1 VITPL
6 PTVIADDQAL
16 ASFRQGLTGSYAFDL
31 LTQANGRL
39 LVQLA
44 VGVGKSE
51 WLVQIIRHALTSE
64 TSPYDLVVVLVPRW
78 DILRELQQRLGPLP
92 YPPTILSPRPR
103 QQCGSLNAAWERL
116 EQHGCGALGRE
127 QLCGVC
133 PLRSQC
139 RWPQQYGA
147 ALQGV
152 RLVLT
157 TQQHLLLN
165 PGFVTMLKQQS
176 GARRPLVL
184 LDESD
189 LLLRCQERRI
199 DHDDLQRFLLTQQA
213 VRQQAAT
220 VTKAMNAWYER
231 TAMIAAASTADLQ
244 GASWERL
251 RFSNRWALEM
261 QRTGRQLFGDR
272 FRFLGY
278 DVQQLGVSD
287 RSSREVTGDGEIRF
301 ALSPSLGSDFMIFSG
316 SIAGDLARYRLD
328 PNHRQPSLL
337 SPFADYRFTHGGT
350 RWFNLAVSSGAA
362 KYFPSHASTILDF
375 FAAKIARNIRAG
387 KRTLLIARKRFLG
400 LCRTYLLERLQA
412 LGVAN
417 AAIVTDHRLAAA
429 SDDPATLP
437 LINYGIS
444 GVNCFEHFDAAYCL
458 TSYYVGADT
467 IVQAVQDIDP
477 AAERFP
483 IVLDCQGQPPR
494 RQARVVLPDLRE
506 TNLPQIAQGA
516 LVQKEADVVVQAVGR
531 VRPFTKPR
539 EVITFQLGEL
549 PGVDYT
555 ANFTSLA
562 LARGYF
568 GIPTRRASE
577 LDERRSKAWELKTLG
592 LTNRAI
598 AAALSISL
606 ATVKRYVQARR
617 LAEGASSSP
626 TGASE

>member
-6 PTVIADDQAL
+6 PTVIADEQAL
-16 ASFRQGLTGSYAFDL
+16 ATFRQGLTGPYAFDL

-51 WLVQIIRHALTSE
+51 WLVQIIRHVLTSAV
-64 TSPYDLVVVLVPRW
+64 SPYDLVVVLVPRR

-92 YPPTILSPRPR
+92 CQPTILSPRPR
-103 QQCGSLNAAWERL
+103 QQCGSLNIAWERL
-116 EQHGCGALGRE
+116 EQQGCGALARD

-147 ALQGV
+147 ALHGV
-152 RLVLT
+152 RLVLA

-165 PGFVTMLKQQS
+165 PGFVAMLKQQT
-176 GARRPLVL
+176 GAKRPLVL

-213 VRQQAAT
+213 VRGQATT

-231 TAMIAAASTADLQ
+231 TAMIATASTPDLQ
-244 GASWERL
+244 GANWERL
-251 RFSNRWALEM
+251 WFPNRWALDM
-261 QRTGRQLFGDR
+261 QRTGRLRLGDG

-278 DVQQLGVSD
+278 EVQQLGGSD
-287 RSSREVTGDGEIRF
+287 RGSREVTADGDIRF
-301 ALSPSLGSDFMIFSG
+301 AVTPSLGSDFMIFSG

-328 PNHRQPSLL
+328 PNHRQPALL
-337 SPFADYRFTHGGT
+337 SPFADLRFTHSGT
-350 RWFNLAVSSGAA
+350 KWFNLAVSSGAA
-362 KYFPSHASTILDF
+362 KYFPSHARTILDF
-375 FAAKIARNIRAG
+375 FAAKIAGNITAG
-387 KRTLLIARKRFLG
+387 KRTLLIARKKFLG

-412 LGVAN
+412 LGFAN
-417 AAIVTDHRLAAA
+417 ATIVTDHRTAAA

-444 GVNCFEHFDAAYCL
+444 GVNSFEHFDAAYCL
-458 TSYYVGADT
+458 TSYYVGAAT
-467 IVQAVQDIDP
+467 IVQTVQDIDP
-477 AAERFP
+477 TAERFP
-483 IVLDCQGQPPR
+483 IVLDCRGQPPQ
-494 RQARVVLPDLRE
+494 RQARVLLPDQRE
-506 TNLPQIAQGA
+506 TNLPRIAQGA

-549 PGVDYT
+549 PGVEYT

-568 GIPTRRASE
+568 NIPTRRASQ
-577 LDERRSKAWELKTLG
+577 LDKQRDQAWQLKTLG

-598 AAALSISL
+598 AEALKVSL
-606 ATVKRYVQARR
+606 ATVKRYVKARR
-617 LAEGASSSP
+617 LTERASAIPAEVN
-626 TGASE
+626 E